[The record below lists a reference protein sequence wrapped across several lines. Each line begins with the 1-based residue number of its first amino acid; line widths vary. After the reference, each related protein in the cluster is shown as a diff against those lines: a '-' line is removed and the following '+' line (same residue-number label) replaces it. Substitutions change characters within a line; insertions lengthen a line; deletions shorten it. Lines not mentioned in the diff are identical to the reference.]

1 MKDKHLIKEFTKD
14 MPNIKDYTDTDIIR
28 ALACLDAVILF
39 NLYTNEN
46 IIFKRLQPKE
56 PIPFEKYINEL
67 GLQRLAHY
75 LDTDHIDGDY
85 IRQSCVAELAFD
97 KCCFDYFKDRVEY
110 IFEGTPISKDIE
122 DDENNIEHYKNGLYE
137 YLKNLYPIFAE
148 IIKTDIE
155 PDLFAA
161 TPNMLEK
168 AELSIYYAQIMKF
181 VKAIKMKHLRQGS
194 CVDRYVKDMPLLS
207 PFIKRLLKK
216 RKGRFL
222 LANSDTDSLDY
233 KLALFSCFRFY
244 SEENAKLF
252 ELKMLQ
258 WEENHKRGE

>member
-1 MKDKHLIKEFTKD
+1 MKDKDFIKEFTKD
-14 MPNIKDYTDTDIIR
+14 MPNIDQYSEEAIMR

-39 NLYTNEN
+39 NVYTNEN
-46 IIFKRLQPKE
+46 IIFKRLQAKE
-56 PIPFEKYINEL
+56 PIPFEKYIDEL
-67 GLQRLAHY
+67 GLQRLSRF
-75 LDTDHIDGDY
+75 LDINHIDGDY
-85 IRQSCVAELAFD
+85 IQQSCVAELDFD
-97 KCCFDYFKDRVEY
+97 ACCFNYFKDRVEY
-110 IFEGTPISKDIE
+110 MFEGSPISKDI
-122 DDENNIEHYKNGLYE
+122 DEEENDIIHYKNGLYE
-137 YLKNLYPIFAE
+137 YLKNLYPFFNE

-161 TPNMLEK
+161 TPNMLQEP
-168 AELSIYYAQIMKF
+168 ALSIYYAKIMKF
-181 VKAIKMKHLRQGS
+181 VKAVKLKHLKQGS
-194 CVDRYVKDMPLLS
+194 CVNRYVKDMPLLS
-207 PFIKRLLKK
+207 PFINRLI
-216 RKGRFL
+216 RKHKGHFV